1 MKINRKA
8 FIPIAITIFIFVL
21 LYIVGASISEVTI
34 RQFISSTEPFGT
46 VTLVFLIWL
55 TYVFAPLG
63 ATPFYFAGFYLYG
76 SQIILLSYV
85 AAIIAAVTNF
95 WIARLWGRSL
105 VIRLVGKDSLAKV
118 EKLTQNH
125 GLRTLFVS
133 RIFLGMFHDVVSYFF
148 GLTKIKFYP
157 YLTVSILSTI
167 PGGLLWYYVSTKIN
181 NPAVF
186 TIFSFIFAYVF
197 LGSYF
202 LWTKIAKKL
211 SHHTPKHQLRQEPY

>member
-8 FIPIAITIFIFVL
+8 FLPLTVTILLFVL
-21 LYIVGASISEVTI
+21 LYVVGASISEVAI
-34 RQFISSTEPFGT
+34 RQFIANTEPFGAL
-46 VTLVFLIWL
+46 TLVLLIWL

-76 SQIILLSYV
+76 SQVILLSYV

-95 WIARLWGRSL
+95 WIARLYGRSI
-105 VIRLVGKDSLAKV
+105 VVRLVGKDSLVKV

-148 GLTKIKFYP
+148 GLTNIKFTP
-157 YLTVSILSTI
+157 YFVVSIFSTI
-167 PGGLLWYYVSTKIN
+167 PGGLLWYYVSTKIS
-181 NPAVF
+181 NPTVF
-186 TIFSFIFAYVF
+186 TAFSFAFAYVF

-202 LWTKIAKKL
+202 LGSKIAKKL
-211 SHHTPKHQLRQEPY
+211 SHHIP